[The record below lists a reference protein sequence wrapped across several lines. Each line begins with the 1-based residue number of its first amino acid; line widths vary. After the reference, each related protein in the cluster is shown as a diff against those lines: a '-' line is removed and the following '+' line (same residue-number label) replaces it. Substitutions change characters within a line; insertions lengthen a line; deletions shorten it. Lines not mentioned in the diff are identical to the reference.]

1 MNVLIISRCTKRARE
16 ISCQIID
23 QFAERT
29 GDAAWQTPITLDG
42 LNTLRKLLRKH
53 ARRNTAV
60 ACHWIKKS
68 GETELLWIVGNLRR
82 FNAQGREPT
91 NRTTS
96 NVLKSGAEHHWHCAE
111 SIALLAAIAGLFH
124 DFGKAGKCFQQT
136 LTGKSDYRCQP
147 YRHEWISARLFQGF
161 AAGQTDEAWL
171 TSLEHLKPAD
181 ETRMLKAMLK
191 EPQLT
196 DGSPLKG
203 LPPLARIV
211 TWLILS
217 HHRLPQSLQSRPNL
231 QYCDGWLDRQ
241 LNVHWN
247 ALNHQINEKHKWQAS
262 DLKSVWTFPN
272 GTPLKSAVW
281 CEKARQIGRRARHAA
296 SLRQYGTLDNL
307 FTAHLARL
315 SLMLADHF
323 YSSQPPCVQWQAQDF
338 DLWANSDRATSQLKQ
353 KLDEHN
359 TGVAHH
365 ALLLGR
371 SLPWLRRSLPAIA
384 RHNTFRERAKGE
396 RFQWQNRAWDVASAL
411 SERSAAQGFFGI
423 NMASTGCGK
432 TFANARIMYAL
443 ADEHEGCRFSIALGL
458 RTLTLQTGQALRERL
473 RLDEDTLAVV
483 TGSAAVREL
492 YERQLKEQKKQEE
505 PDDNS
510 ASDEA
515 FFASHQYV
523 HYEGSVCQGIT
534 QQWLS
539 SEPALNRLVS
549 APVLVTTIDHLMPA
563 TEGIRGGRQIPAM
576 LRLMTSDLVLD
587 EPDDFDIDDLH
598 ALSRLVNW
606 AGMLGSRVLLSSATL
621 PPALTQALFE
631 AYRAGREAYQ
641 QACGEPNRPVNICC
655 AWFDEYGAQSQDVAE
670 SGMFQQA
677 HARFVAGRLK
687 KLPQQP
693 VLRRGKLARVEP
705 ESTDAQTVISAV
717 AKTLHQYMPEL
728 HHAHHSVHKSGKTVS
743 FGLIRLANINPLVA
757 VAQALMTMP
766 APENTCIHYCVY
778 HGRHPLVVRSHI
790 EARLDSA
797 FTRHDPDSI
806 WQLPEVKQALE
817 SPCQHH
823 LFVVLGTSVLEVGRD
838 FCADWGIIE
847 PSSMRSL
854 IQFAGRIQRH
864 RQLVPETENLVILN
878 RNINALRGE
887 SIAYCKPGFET
898 KKHAFSDHDLQTLLP
913 ASAYCAINAIPRIT
927 DALADNAFAAQEH
940 TRLRA
945 ALLESTDKNE
955 AIAAHWWRLPL
966 TWCGELQRRT
976 PFRQSV
982 SQETF
987 YLGMQEEDDKPAFC
1001 LIQTNGGLKDAGRF
1015 ERQEITLAAGVEPWF
1030 AVDYQ
1035 EILLAQAEANQMA
1048 LEAVSKRYGEITV
1061 RTGEED
1067 AIEQWRYHPIL
1078 GVFRD
1083 YY

>member
-29 GDAAWQTPITLDG
+29 GDAAWQTAITLDG
-42 LNTLRKLLRKH
+42 VNTLRKLLRKH

-82 FNAQGREPT
+82 FNAQGRVPT
-91 NRTTS
+91 NRAST
-96 NVLKSGAEHHWHCAE
+96 NVLKNEAEHHWHSAE

-136 LTGKSDYRCQP
+136 LLKQSKHNYQP

-161 AAGQTDEAWL
+161 AAGQTDEQWL
-171 TSLEHLKPAD
+171 ASLERLSLAD
-181 ETRMLKAMLK
+181 QTRMLNAMLK
-191 EPQLT
+191 EPQLI

-203 LPPLARIV
+203 LPPLARTV
-211 TWLILS
+211 AWLILS
-217 HHRLPQSLQSRPNL
+217 HHRLPQSLLSRPNL
-231 QYCDGWLDRQ
+231 QYCDGWPDRQ

-247 ALNHQINEKHKWQAS
+247 ALNHQDNEKHRWKPGE
-262 DLKSVWTFPN
+262 LKSVWTFPS
-272 GTPLKSAVW
+272 GTPLRSATW
-281 CEKARQIGRRARHAA
+281 REKARQIGKRARNAA
-296 SLRQYGTLDNL
+296 SLRQYGALDNL
-307 FTAHLARL
+307 LTAHLARL

-323 YSSQPPCVQWQAQDF
+323 YSSQPPRAEWQQEGLDV
-338 DLWANSDRATSQLKQ
+338 WANSDRATSQLKQ

-359 TGVAHH
+359 VGVAHH

-411 SERSAAQGFFGI
+411 RERSAAQGFFGI

-443 ADEHEGCRFSIALGL
+443 ADEHAGCRFSIALGL

-492 YERQLKEQKKQEE
+492 YERQLKDQKKEEE

-523 HYEGSVCQGIT
+523 QYEGSVSHGIA

-587 EPDDFDIDDLH
+587 EPDDFDINDLH

-670 SGMFQQA
+670 GGVFQQA

-687 KLPQQP
+687 KLPHQP
-693 VLRRGKLARVEP
+693 VLRLGKLARVEP
-705 ESTDAQTVISAV
+705 ESTGAQAVISAV
-717 AKTLHQYMPEL
+717 AKTLYQQMHDL
-728 HHAHHSVHKSGKTVS
+728 HRAHHSTHVSGKTVS

-757 VAQALMTMP
+757 VAQALMAMP

-790 EARLDSA
+790 EARLDGA
-797 FTRHDPDSI
+797 FTRHDPDRI
-806 WQLPEVKQALE
+806 WLLPEVKQALG

-864 RQLVPETENLVILN
+864 RQKVPETENLVILN
-878 RNINALRGE
+878 RNIKALRGE

-898 KKHAFSDHDLQTLLP
+898 EKHAFSDHDLQTLLP

-976 PFRQSV
+976 PFRQSA

-987 YLGMQEEDDKPAFC
+987 YLGMKEEDDKPAFC
-1001 LIQTNGGLKDAGRF
+1001 LIQTNGGLKDARRF

>member
-82 FNAQGREPT
+82 FNAQGRVPT

-171 TSLEHLKPAD
+171 ASLEHLKPAD

-272 GTPLKSAVW
+272 GTPFKSAVW
-281 CEKARQIGRRARHAA
+281 REKARQIGRRARHAA

-323 YSSQPPCVQWQAQDF
+323 YSSQPPCVQWQAQDL

-411 SERSAAQGFFGI
+411 RERSAAQGFFGI

-510 ASDEA
+510 ASDEG

-705 ESTDAQTVISAV
+705 ESPDVQAVISAV

-728 HHAHHSVHKSGKTVS
+728 HHAHHSVHNSGKTVS
-743 FGLIRLANINPLVA
+743 FGLIRLANINSLVA

-766 APENTCIHYCVY
+766 APENTSIHYCVY

-898 KKHAFSDHDLQTLLP
+898 EKHAFSDHDLQTLLP

-927 DALADNAFAAQEH
+927 DALADNAFAAQEN

-945 ALLESTDKNE
+945 ALLESADKNE

-976 PFRQSV
+976 PFRQSA

-1001 LIQTNGGLKDAGRF
+1001 LLQDNGDLKDAGRF
-1015 ERQEITLAAGVEPWF
+1015 ERQEIALAAGVEPWF

-1035 EILLAQAEANQMA
+1035 EILLAQAEANQMT

-1067 AIEQWRYHPIL
+1067 VIEQWRYHPIL